1 MDALTLQ
8 QKIYSGYAK
17 AAQRLGLET
26 QVFRPTQ
33 ADDPFTHPVLTLKAC
48 FNASRTTGA
57 APRLGQSTWQG
68 RFDGRQTQAGD
79 YLWREDG
86 AIWFIAAQALHA
98 DIACIHCD
106 ARVRIQRAQKTQTKG
121 AVGYEGVSETPQ
133 TVLGAK
139 AAWPAS
145 LLFGGRGQQGANLPT
160 SEIDAGDI
168 ALLPVSVPIIIQPAD
183 GLIDDLGRHYRVRAA
198 EKTEMGWRL
207 QVYEAHP

>member
-1 MDALTLQ
+1 MRAALLEPRPV
-8 QKIYSGYAK
+8 SVNPRGK
-17 AAQRLGLET
+17 AGLM
-26 QVFRPTQ
+26 
-33 ADDPFTHPVLTLKAC
+33 A
-48 FNASRTTGA
+48 
-57 APRLGQSTWQG
+57 G
-68 RFDGRQTQAGD
+68 RRKRATI
-79 YLWREDG
+79 DG

-160 SEIDAGDI
+160 SEIDA
-168 ALLPVSVPIIIQPAD
+168 
-183 GLIDDLGRHYRVRAA
+183 
-198 EKTEMGWRL
+198 
-207 QVYEAHP
+207 

>member
-1 MDALTLQ
+1 MRAALLEPRPVSVNPRGKAGLMAGRRKRATIYGAKTARSGSSPRKRCMRTL
-8 QKIYSGYAK
+8 
-17 AAQRLGLET
+17 
-26 QVFRPTQ
+26 
-33 ADDPFTHPVLTLKAC
+33 PVYTAM
-48 FNASRTTGA
+48 
-57 APRLGQSTWQG
+57 
-68 RFDGRQTQAGD
+68 
-79 YLWREDG
+79 
-86 AIWFIAAQALHA
+86 
-98 DIACIHCD
+98 
-106 ARVRIQRAQKTQTKG
+106 RVRIQRAQKTQTKG